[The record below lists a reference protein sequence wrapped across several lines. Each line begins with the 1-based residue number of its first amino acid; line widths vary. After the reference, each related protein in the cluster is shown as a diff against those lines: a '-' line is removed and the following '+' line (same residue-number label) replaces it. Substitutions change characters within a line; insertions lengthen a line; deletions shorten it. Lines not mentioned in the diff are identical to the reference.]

1 MALESARPASSKWAN
16 GMFKYC
22 SPWSYSAQIVWV
34 PVPTKQFQ
42 IHLCDN
48 SSPQITMHLSH
59 YPESRQMICQMMKT
73 KLETK
78 VMAAYHVAELLQHL
92 IGSNK
97 NVVTQHKSK
106 QPLSVSPHSV

>member
-1 MALESARPASSKWAN
+1 MALESARPASSRWAN
-16 GMFKYC
+16 GMFKHC

-48 SSPQITMHLSH
+48 SSSHITMHLFH

-78 VMAAYHVAELLQHL
+78 FMAAYHVAGLLQHL
-92 IGSNK
+92 IGSDK
-97 NVVTQHKSK
+97 NVVTQHKGK
-106 QPLSVSPHSV
+106 QPLSVSPHST